1 MYPFLKR
8 ALDLGIAL
16 VLLLLLAPILALT
29 ALLVRWKLGAPVLFR
44 QARAGRFGRPFTIF
58 KFRTMTDARDS
69 EGHLLPDG
77 DRLTPFGQ
85 FLRSSSLDELPQL
98 LNVLRGDLSLVG
110 PRPLPMRYVPR
121 YSPEQRRR
129 LDCPPGITGWAQVN
143 GRNTVDWDTRFALDT
158 WYVDH
163 RSMILDLR
171 ILTMTFWHVIR
182 RTGISQEGQATMAE
196 FQGPGSAPAQNGAH
210 PHQEIA

>member
-8 ALDLGIAL
+8 ALDLGVAL
-16 VLLLLLAPILALT
+16 VLLLLLAPVLALT
-29 ALLVRWKLGAPVLFR
+29 ALLVRWKLGSPVLFR

-58 KFRTMTDARDS
+58 KFRTMTDARDP

-85 FLRSSSLDELPQL
+85 ALRSSSLDELPQL
-98 LNVLRGDLSLVG
+98 LNVLWGDLSLVG
-110 PRPLPMRYVPR
+110 PRPLPVRYVPR
-121 YSPEQRRR
+121 YTPEQRRR

-163 RSMILDLR
+163 RSMTLDLR
-171 ILTMTFWHVIR
+171 ILLLTARKVILR
-182 RTGISQEGQATMAE
+182 EGISAEGHETMPEFEEDQTATPMSTME
-196 FQGPGSAPAQNGAH
+196 HS
-210 PHQEIA
+210 